1 MFTHPIIKQSLAPLA
16 LAATAALV
24 GTAAHAQDVNQYEVT
39 ITNITRAQ
47 TFTPQLVVTHALGTP
62 LFALATEAS
71 LGLEILAED
80 GNTSELTDEV
90 ANVTTEAATIGGLLA
105 PGASATITISGD
117 PMADQ
122 ISIAAMLIPTNDT
135 FIGLTGAFLPQ
146 SGTRTYTAVAYD
158 AGTEEND
165 QDCANMPGPRCGGE
179 GFNEASGEGYI
190 YISNGFHELPEG
202 DDSEVL
208 GPLTYDW
215 RNPVALVTVTRVN

>member
-1 MFTHPIIKQSLAPLA
+1 MAFSSFGTRALAPLA
-16 LAATAALV
+16 LAATV
-24 GTAAHAQDVNQYEVT
+24 FSTAASAQDIHQYEVT

-47 TFTPQLVVTHALGTP
+47 TFTPQLVVTHDLGTP

-71 LGLEILAED
+71 LGLEVLAEGGD
-80 GNTSELTDEV
+80 TSELTDEV
-90 ANVTTEAATIGGLLA
+90 ASITTEAVTMGGLLA
-105 PGASATITISGD
+105 PGASTTVSISGD

-135 FIGLTGAFLPQ
+135 FVGLTGAFLPQ

-158 AGTEEND
+158 AGTEVND

-179 GFNEASGEGYI
+179 GFNEANGEGYI
-190 YISNGFHELPEG
+190 YISNGFHELPNDG
-202 DDSEVL
+202 VAEVL

-215 RNPVALVTVTRVN
+215 RNPVALVTVTKVN